1 MLNIVTWFW
10 GTKYSP
16 KYVERL
22 ARGLRRGLMQSH
34 RLVVMTDGR
43 QVLSGYECHDINEQD
58 LPLLNVRGC
67 FARLRMFDPD
77 WQKKLSMQGERI
89 VCVDLDT
96 VITGNLDPLFDRVEP
111 LVILQ
116 GANSA
121 NPCPYTACLF
131 MLQAGAHP
139 ELWQQFSLEA
149 AEKIPK
155 YEFADDQG
163 WMHYLVPGAAAWNT
177 GAESGVWSFR
187 KRGWPSDDVLPSA
200 ARMVAFPG
208 GRDPSQFVKLPW
220 VRDHWV
226 M

>member
-22 ARGLRRGLMQSH
+22 ARGLRRGLTQSH
-34 RLVVMTDGR
+34 RFIVMTDGR
-43 QVLSGYECHDINEQD
+43 QVLSGYECHDISD
-58 LPLLNVRGC
+58 LVLLNVRGC
-67 FARLRMFDPD
+67 FARLRMFDPE
-77 WQKKLSMQGERI
+77 WQRSLGLHGRI

-96 VITGNLDPLFDRVEP
+96 VITGNLDPLFNRTEEF
-111 LVILQ
+111 VILQ

-131 MLQAGAHP
+131 MFQDGAHH
-139 ELWQQFSLEA
+139 ELWTEFSLEA

-163 WMHYLVPGAAAWNT
+163 WMHHLVPNAAAWHV
-177 GAESGVWSFR
+177 GAESGIWSFQ
-187 KRGWPSDDVLPSA
+187 KRGWPSDDVLPSG

-208 GRDPSQFVKLPW
+208 ARDPSQFVKLPW
-220 VRDHWV
+220 IKDHW
-226 M
+226 MT